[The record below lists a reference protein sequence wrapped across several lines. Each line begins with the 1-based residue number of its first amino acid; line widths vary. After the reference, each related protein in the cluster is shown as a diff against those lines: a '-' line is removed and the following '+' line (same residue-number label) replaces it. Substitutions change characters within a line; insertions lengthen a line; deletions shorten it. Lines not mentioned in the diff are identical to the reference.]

1 MAILSLHSASS
12 GLSALDTKLE
22 VIANNIANAGTQG
35 FKGSRVMFEDLM
47 YQEREQPGTQNVN
60 GDIRPTGVFV
70 GLGTKVS
77 GTQLDFRQ
85 GGMESTGRTLDFT
98 IQGSGFFAVQVEDGL
113 GLNGLA
119 YTRAGNFALNA
130 NRELVVANSNGRRL
144 VPAITIPE
152 DVPEESIT
160 VTADGIVS
168 FVQNG
173 QTQEAGQLELT
184 IFPNT
189 SGLQP
194 VGENLFVETTASG
207 QAINTTPTENG
218 AGNILQGFLEASN
231 VDPTKELINLIRTQ
245 RLFEMN
251 SQSIQAAD
259 ELLREVANLRR
270 G

>member
-1 MAILSLHSASS
+1 
-12 GLSALDTKLE
+12 
-22 VIANNIANAGTQG
+22 
-35 FKGSRVMFEDLM
+35 M
-47 YQEREQPGTQNVN
+47 YQEREQPGTENVN

-70 GLGTKVS
+70 GWAPRCPARNSISGKVAWS
-77 GTQLDFRQ
+77 PPDAPLISR
-85 GGMESTGRTLDFT
+85 SKAAASSRSKLK
-98 IQGSGFFAVQVEDGL
+98 IGL
-113 GLNGLA
+113 GVNGLA

-152 DVPEESIT
+152 DVPEENIT

-168 FVQNG
+168 FIQNG

>member
-85 GGMESTGRTLDFT
+85 GGMEPTGRTLDFT

-113 GLNGLA
+113 RPL
-119 YTRAGNFALNA
+119 
-130 NRELVVANSNGRRL
+130 LVTVAHGPLRTKPRTEARR
-144 VPAITIPE
+144 
-152 DVPEESIT
+152 
-160 VTADGIVS
+160 
-168 FVQNG
+168 
-173 QTQEAGQLELT
+173 
-184 IFPNT
+184 
-189 SGLQP
+189 
-194 VGENLFVETTASG
+194 
-207 QAINTTPTENG
+207 G
-218 AGNILQGFLEASN
+218 AG
-231 VDPTKELINLIRTQ
+231 V
-245 RLFEMN
+245 
-251 SQSIQAAD
+251 
-259 ELLREVANLRR
+259 
-270 G
+270 